1 MKKILVL
8 FILLLPVY
16 VFASSNNAGAE
27 CNKFYSITK
36 QGNNYIRY
44 VAKIPDYPD
53 EQPYEKIWHIDCK
66 NNKVFFTGGIFEREY
81 TLDKHT
87 YDKKSKEYIINI
99 SGEEEGTLSNYTLK
113 IKYIDDDKA
122 YVYGYYQDRADDTN
136 IYTISPNKYKL
147 VKE

>member
-1 MKKILVL
+1 MKKFLVL
-8 FILLLPVY
+8 FILLLPVQAY
-16 VFASSNNAGAE
+16 ASGNNAGAE

-66 NNKVFFTGGIFEREY
+66 NKKVFFTGGMFEREY

-99 SGEEEGTLSNYTLK
+99 SGEEEGTLSNYILK

-122 YVYGYYQDRADDTN
+122 YVYGYYQDKADDTN
-136 IYTISPNKYKL
+136 IYTIMPNKYKL

>member
-1 MKKILVL
+1 MKKFLVL
-8 FILLLPVY
+8 FTLLLPVY

-53 EQPYEKIWHIDCK
+53 EEVFENIWHIDCK
-66 NNKVFFTGGIFEREY
+66 NKKVFFTGGIFEREY

-99 SGEEEGTLSNYTLK
+99 SGEEEAL
-113 IKYIDDDKA
+113 
-122 YVYGYYQDRADDTN
+122 
-136 IYTISPNKYKL
+136 
-147 VKE
+147 